1 MAFAP
6 PDAATCWQALRL
18 FGACV
23 LSYVAAIAIGLPEGF
38 WAVITA
44 VVVTQPML
52 SDTLSAGRDRIF
64 GTLIG
69 AAAGFLV
76 LEAADHGWPVMPLF
90 WLTLAVLTVLI
101 AMRPYLRLC
110 AVTLVV
116 VVLVPGTGTPF
127 ERPFDRVLE
136 ILLGTVAAIVVAA
149 IIRPHLW
156 RRDLASVAARA
167 SDEEATKAEQ
177 EMS

>member
-1 MAFAP
+1 MSIGR
-6 PDAATCWQALRL
+6 PDAATLWQSVRL

-23 LSYVAAIAIGLPEGF
+23 IAYVAPLAVGLSEGY

-69 AAAGFLV
+69 AVAGFLV
-76 LEAADHGWPVMPLF
+76 LEAADHGWPTMPLF
-90 WLTLAVLTVLI
+90 WMALAALTLLI

-116 VVLVPGTGTPF
+116 VVLVPGTGKAF
-127 ERPFDRVLE
+127 IRPVDRVLE
-136 ILLGTVAAIVVAA
+136 ILLGTVAAIVLAA
-149 IIRPHLW
+149 IIRPSLW
-156 RRDLASVAARA
+156 RRGAASVAARA
-167 SDEEATKAEQ
+167 RDEASEVERKLL
-177 EMS
+177 